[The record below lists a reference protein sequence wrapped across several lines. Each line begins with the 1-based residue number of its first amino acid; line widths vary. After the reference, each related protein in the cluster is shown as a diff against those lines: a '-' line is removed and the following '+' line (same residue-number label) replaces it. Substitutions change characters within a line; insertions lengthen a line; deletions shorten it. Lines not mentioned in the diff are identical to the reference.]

1 MEDKC
6 KLNFDLHVCHQLL
19 NIQAKISQFLSAR
32 AKEKNKKKKTHEQGN
47 YETHHQRKTLNWT
60 LYHALKFFTEK
71 FRPKRIPSQ
80 RKTTLFPLHPA
91 MNQWSVPF
99 PGNHF
104 PQFTF
109 IHPHTSPY
117 TRILQGSVFDPLL
130 RNERNEKRFSHTH
143 MGVWVRVCGGSSGHM
158 VFQSPVIFVALMR
171 CKRIGEIE

>member
-1 MEDKC
+1 MFVINSWTSRPKFRSSFQPG
-6 KLNFDLHVCHQLL
+6 L
-19 NIQAKISQFLSAR
+19 
-32 AKEKNKKKKTHEQGN
+32 KKKI
-47 YETHHQRKTLNWT
+47 RKKKHTSKVTMELIISEKHLT
-60 LYHALKFFTEK
+60 ELCIMPLKFFTEK

-104 PQFTF
+104 PQFKF

-143 MGVWVRVCGGSSGHM
+143 MGVWVRVCGGSSGLM